1 MKIPFRIGVG
11 SWIVLLSYFV
21 YEPFAIRASIAP
33 YSYLSQPMS
42 DLGITE
48 CGVGTYPWADYFI
61 CSPHAPI
68 VNSLFLLTGIVLLIG
83 LWGLKERVKLSRIG
97 KAGFV
102 FLFLFAVG
110 FSFSV
115 IPANVSFE
123 WHTYPALV
131 MFVVAPALFCISVKL
146 NKGKRLTMISAGL
159 LTMIKVA
166 IMAVAFL
173 PIEWGGLLQRLFYFV
188 FYCWGLGMMVRLKG
202 K

>member
-1 MKIPFRIGVG
+1 MKIPFRVGVV

-21 YEPFAIRASIAP
+21 YEPFAIRASLAP

-68 VNSLFLLTGIVLLIG
+68 VNSLFLLTGMVLLIG
-83 LWGLKERVKLSRIG
+83 LWSVKERLELSRIG
-97 KAGFV
+97 RVGFTC
-102 FLFLFAVG
+102 LFLFAVG
-110 FSFSV
+110 YSFSV

-131 MFVVAPALFCISVKL
+131 MIVVAPALFCISVKL
-146 NKGKRLTMISAGL
+146 NKGKMLTIISAGL
-159 LTMIKVA
+159 LTIIKVG
-166 IMAVAFL
+166 IIAVAFL
-173 PIEWGGLLQRLFYFV
+173 PIEWGGLLQRLFYFA